1 MDVCPQTDKS
11 ENFTKGLK
19 LSHICLAHQVYFSV
33 LESSNCFQNLSYLKR
48 KYNHIRYNLSSSVQ
62 PFRCERNYIKAI
74 WNQ

>member
-1 MDVCPQTDKS
+1 MDICPQTDKS

-19 LSHICLAHQVYFSV
+19 LSHIGLAHQVYFSV
-33 LESSNCFQNLSYLKR
+33 LESSNCFQNLSYLKT